1 MGPDFGPQVSTEVS
15 RRSREDLLTTPRLLS
30 KQVPQLIESTG
41 LITFLPSW
49 QFEVYSWEMKT
60 LSITPFNLEISSI
73 AKDTSRRTLF
83 SLSGKAPA
91 AANLPLCCQTPENRL
106 LDSCNT
112 SKESTRP

>member
-1 MGPDFGPQVSTEVS
+1 
-15 RRSREDLLTTPRLLS
+15 
-30 KQVPQLIESTG
+30 
-41 LITFLPSW
+41 
-49 QFEVYSWEMKT
+49 MKT

-73 AKDTSRRTLF
+73 GKDTSRRTLF
-83 SLSGKAPA
+83 SLPGKAPA